1 MSASSTV
8 SPATFA
14 ITPRILLGPGPSIVS
29 ARVLAAMSQPVVGH
43 LDPQFAAI
51 MDRTQEM
58 LRAVFQ
64 TTNRLTFPCSAT
76 GSGGMEAALVNVLE
90 PGDEAIVGVAGYF
103 GARLHEIATRT
114 GATIHRIDKPW
125 GEVFET
131 QEVADA
137 LKRHPNARLVA
148 LVHGETSTGMMQPLA
163 EIGALCRASDR
174 LFLVDAVATLGG
186 TPLPVDTWQIDV
198 CYSGSQKCLGAPPG
212 LAPVTFSPRAEERLR
227 TRKAK
232 VQSWYFDAAALSTY
246 WTLGEGRRAYHHTA
260 PVSMVYALHEALC
273 QILEEGLEARFDRH
287 AAVSRQLLEGMHA
300 LGFRPFGREGYR
312 MPMLTGFLLPPG
324 IDDAPARKRLLDDHG
339 IEVAAALGEMAG
351 KMWRVGLMGESAT
364 RENVA
369 ALLSA
374 LRGGA

>member
-1 MSASSTV
+1 MTVEPALAPAS
-8 SPATFA
+8 FE
-14 ITPRILLGPGPSIVS
+14 IKPRILLGPGPSIVS

-43 LDPQFAAI
+43 LDPQFAAV

-64 TTNRLTFPCSAT
+64 TANRLTFPCSAT

-114 GATIHRIDKPW
+114 GATIHRLDKPW

-131 QEVADA
+131 QEIADA
-137 LKRHPNARLVA
+137 LKKHPKTRLVA
-148 LVHGETSTGMMQPLA
+148 LVHGETSTGMMQPLQ

-212 LAPVTFSPRAEERLR
+212 LAPITFSARAEEKLR
-227 TRKAK
+227 SRQSK

-260 PVSMVYALHEALC
+260 PVSMVYALHEALR
-273 QILEEGLEARFDRH
+273 QILEEGLEARFERH
-287 AAVSRQLLEGMHA
+287 AATSRMLLEGMQA
-300 LGFRPFGREGYR
+300 LGFRPFGRDGDR

-324 IDDAPARKRLLDDHG
+324 LDDAPTRKRLLDDHG

-369 ALLSA
+369 ALLAA
-374 LRGGA
+374 LRGMP